1 MARRMVRWL
10 IRETGRFI
18 PIRSMDD
25 NWLGRRVRIATA
37 VILEMAPGKPRNQKT
52 RKFRIR
58 PVFVTG
64 NEFKLRSHVYE
75 SLGEKERE
83 REGKER
89 GREKR
94 IPVDSS
100 PCHSVEVAR
109 PPSTLPSGKWDR
121 EGHRDRINVFVA
133 RPLFLSL
140 DQPASQPETLFSTWK
155 FAPTTF
161 RQHCGHR
168 FLVGT
173 GEECGRYCL
182 PLLTIFQR
190 NSQIVDMEPLP
201 ISKISKS

>member
-83 REGKER
+83 RRGGGEGEKKEFQSILRLVTVLKSHDLRRLYPPGNGIAKDIATELTFSSR
-89 GREKR
+89 GHC
-94 IPVDSS
+94 S
-100 PCHSVEVAR
+100 CHWTNQ
-109 PPSTLPSGKWDR
+109 PPSQK
-121 EGHRDRINVFVA
+121 
-133 RPLFLSL
+133 LSCL
-140 DQPASQPETLFSTWK
+140 HGNSHQRRFASI
-155 FAPTTF
+155 AA
-161 RQHCGHR
+161 
-168 FLVGT
+168 T
-173 GEECGRYCL
+173 G
-182 PLLTIFQR
+182 F
-190 NSQIVDMEPLP
+190 
-201 ISKISKS
+201 